1 MTGCFDTDL
10 TGDVRGVEEMFVPL
24 DEEGEVVSA
33 RERKVRREREMRV
46 ARGKVREAVKGW
58 ERMFDGGKGGKYFWV
73 GRVVGGEKEWEGT
86 ERRELC
92 ESAQK
97 GRKRRGEGEKGREG
111 VKRAEE
117 V

>member
-46 ARGKVREAVKGW
+46 ARGKVREAVRGW

-86 ERRELC
+86 AIRELC
-92 ESAQK
+92 ESAQR

-111 VKRAEE
+111 VRRAEE